1 MVALITIALLIIVGT
16 GFFDSTT
23 ANEQMTRNYTYN
35 AIAQMEAESALR
47 TAEAEIAAQDD
58 SERIPATTLLANT
71 DPNQAITQVLEIN
84 LAAPSDTDYTTVYS
98 IDSTD
103 DSPNESW
110 YMQPQSWWVDHGDV
124 APSLQD
130 PAGNNDP
137 PRFIVEQVFSQNS
150 GSLVANEKYD
160 GNEETVFYRTTGR
173 GYSGFS
179 NSAEA
184 TLQSG
189 YARKYQGGI

>member
-47 TAEAEIAAQDD
+47 TAEATIAAQDD
-58 SERIPATTLLANT
+58 SERIPPTTLLVDAVASE
-71 DPNQAITQVLEIN
+71 DITQIIEIN

-98 IDSTD
+98 ISAT
-103 DSPNESW
+103 DSPTESW
-110 YMQPQSWWVDHGDV
+110 YMQPQSWWADHGDE
-124 APSLQD
+124 ARSLQD

-137 PRFIVEQVFSQNS
+137 PRFIIEQVFSQNS